1 VILLGLALAAI
12 VALRSVN
19 TFRWFEIAVFSAMFF
34 TFHIYG
40 MVVPWGAYISVN
52 SALLYLMMMVYRPG
66 DVVLAIFVGVFLAH
80 VKQGVP
86 FHKWL
91 FNPAQTIMS
100 TLAGI
105 WVKEL
110 LGGTTGSPYG
120 LGFLASYIA
129 MAVTVWI
136 VNCMLVAIFFALYRR
151 QSFIATLWPFVS
163 DFMPNQLIV
172 IVMGFFL
179 YTVYIQLQ
187 LMGLG
192 LICGLL
198 LAFRY
203 SYKVYNDSRTMYVE
217 TIKTL
222 TSVLETSDAYT
233 GGHSERVADYASR
246 FAQKLKLPFY
256 EVDAIHYAALLHDIG
271 KIGVNDA
278 VINKQGPLSAE
289 ERRMMNDHPVISYNI
304 VRRIQT
310 LEKNGV
316 AKMVY
321 HHHEFYNGG
330 GYPDGIQGTAIPLGA
345 RIITVADAW
354 DAMTSDRP
362 YRKALPK
369 REALRRLQE
378 ASGTQFDPR
387 VIKVAAE
394 VLTSEIEAEERAA
407 SAVEAIPSGGAAKG

>member
-1 VILLGLALAAI
+1 
-12 VALRSVN
+12 
-19 TFRWFEIAVFSAMFF
+19 
-34 TFHIYG
+34 
-40 MVVPWGAYISVN
+40 
-52 SALLYLMMMVYRPG
+52 
-66 DVVLAIFVGVFLAH
+66 
-80 VKQGVP
+80 
-86 FHKWL
+86 
-91 FNPAQTIMS
+91 MS